1 MFKKNKNYILIIG
14 NGFDIGLHL
23 PTKYTDFMTHLLMYR
38 CNLKKLP
45 MPTYKNNNELYKMFE
60 KKMNNWRNKYQPDI
74 NTFDNTIFKNILILI
89 LIFKYNHMELF
100 RLYGHSGKKNA
111 TNSFGK
117 ITLFPEWVEKEDF
130 KKKEIGGSDIHWFN
144 VEEILLEISNSET
157 YVKIIDEINNKSRN
171 SSILSQNQI
180 EISKTINYD
189 DLKNGL
195 IFIKSSLSIYLQCVQ
210 DIYLN
215 PSNNQTRN
223 YFQDICNILELR
235 KDKNIK
241 KYTQIISLNYTNS
254 AEKLFGNIKTEYPHG
269 KIKSECPE
277 KSKIVLGCYNCTDEN
292 NFDTSFIDFQ
302 KYYQRILLRTGNY
315 ETIDSKE
322 LYIDFYGFS
331 CDPADKELINS
342 LLQEL
347 DKVRQIRIFCYKD
360 SSQIIINLIKS
371 IGREVVLKLTKKNIL
386 EFKLISEAT

>member
-45 MPTYKNNNELYKMFE
+45 MPRDKNNNELYKMFE
-60 KKMNNWRNKYQPDI
+60 KKMNNWRNKYHSNI

-89 LIFKYNHMELF
+89 LIFKYNYMELF
-100 RLYGHSGKKNA
+100 RLCGHLEDLEE
-111 TNSFGK
+111 SFLK
-117 ITLFPEWVEKEDF
+117 ITLYPECVEKVDF
-130 KKKEIGGSDIHWFN
+130 NEKEIGGSDIHWFN

-157 YVKIIDEINNKSRN
+157 YVKIIDEINNKSQN

-180 EISKTINYD
+180 EISKTINDD

-210 DIYLN
+210 DIYLT

-223 YFQDICNILELR
+223 YFQDICNTLEFR
-235 KDKNIK
+235 KCKNIK

-277 KSKIVLGCYNCTDEN
+277 ESKIVLGCYNCTDEN

-302 KYYQRILLRTGNY
+302 KYYQRILLGTGNY
-315 ETIDSKE
+315 ETIGSKE

-331 CDPADKELINS
+331 CDPADTELINS
-342 LLQEL
+342 LLQDL

-386 EFKLISEAT
+386 EFKIISETT